1 MIASRYATGM
11 GYNPALRTAAYG
23 TIRPPS
29 GGNAL
34 APVYNA
40 GFGVPAGFGG
50 DGAALSGGAAGGGL
64 SGGPVPMMMPQ
75 GGAGGDVGDNAARDA
90 ASERGAPSTG
100 SVLGDIE
107 AAYDA
112 GLFGAAVGMMNPVG
126 IVSGTLSALTA
137 GGLRA
142 AGLENAARGLFNASV
157 LGVANFGEPNSLGNM
172 GGEPSTGQNL
182 GGGGPNSGGNLSE
195 PGMVTDPNVATG
207 ALLGSEFGNL
217 DFGGL
222 TGDSSG
228 MDNGGMGNPGDGSTS
243 GGGLG
248 GASGEGGGLNDG
260 TGSSD
265 PGGSAASGS
274 NASEGWRKGGYTG
287 SGEDGKVDPYKEA
300 GPAHEGEYV
309 LRHEATRHYGPDI
322 LAALNAG
329 AIPRN
334 ALLAFVPQRRPMHA
348 ANHLV
353 QMMMARG

>member
-34 APVYNA
+34 APVYA
-40 GFGVPAGFGG
+40 PGTSFGFPGFASSGG
-50 DGAALSGGAAGGGL
+50 LSLSGGATGGALSGGPA
-64 SGGPVPMMMPQ
+64 PMLPQ

-100 SVLGDIE
+100 SIFGDIE
-107 AAYDA
+107 AANNA
-112 GLFGAAVGMMNPVG
+112 GLFGAAVGLMNPAG
-126 IVSGTLSALTA
+126 IMAGTIGAFAA
-137 GGLRA
+137 GALRA
-142 AGLENAARGLFNASV
+142 AGLEETARSVFDRAV
-157 LGVANFGEPNSLGNM
+157 LGAQFGTPTELGNLA
-172 GGEPSTGQNL
+172 GEPSTGQNL
-182 GGGGPNSGGNLSE
+182 GAGGPNSGGGLVD
-195 PGMVTDPNVATG
+195 PGVETDPNTARG
-207 ALLGSEFGNL
+207 ALMGSDFGNL

-222 TGDSSG
+222 SGDSSMG
-228 MDNGGMGNPGDGSTS
+228 DGGMGNPGDGSTS

-260 TGSSD
+260 MGGSDTGADNAGAGSS
-265 PGGSAASGS
+265 AS
-274 NASEGWRKGGYTG
+274 GWRKGGYTG
-287 SGEDGKVDPYKEA
+287 DGGDGKVDPYSEA
-300 GPAHEGEYV
+300 GPVHEGEYV
-309 LRHEATRHYGPDI
+309 IRHEATRHYGPEV

-329 AIPRN
+329 IIPRN
-334 ALLAFVPQRRPMHA
+334 ALMAFVPQRRPMQA